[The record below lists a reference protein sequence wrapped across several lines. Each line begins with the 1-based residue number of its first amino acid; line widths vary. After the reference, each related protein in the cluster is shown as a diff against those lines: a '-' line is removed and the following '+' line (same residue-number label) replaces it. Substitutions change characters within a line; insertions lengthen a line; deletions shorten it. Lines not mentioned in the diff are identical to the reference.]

1 MALQDDEFKA
11 DVLHRLKV
19 IEERIGL
26 SAAQSSLQGT
36 EAAEDVEHS
45 RGLSPE
51 SEGLGALWGAVAVL
65 QRSVPQSVPSSI
77 WCRDI
82 VKELWLS

>member
-1 MALQDDEFKA
+1 MALQDDDFKA

-26 SAAQSSLQGT
+26 DHRTQEA
-36 EAAEDVEHS
+36 EAAEDVDDTGG
-45 RGLSPE
+45 RSPD
-51 SEGLGALWGAVAVL
+51 SKAFGPLWGAVAVL
-65 QRSVPQSVPSSI
+65 QRSTPQTVPSI
-77 WCRDI
+77 WRSDI

>member
-11 DVLHRLKV
+11 DVLQRLEV

-26 SAAQSSLQGT
+26 SRAQSGLRS
-36 EAAEDVEHS
+36 AVSAEPDSTRE
-45 RGLSPE
+45 LSPQ
-51 SEGLGALWGAVAVL
+51 SEGLGSLWEAVAVL
-65 QRSVPQSVPSSI
+65 KRSVPQSIPSI
-77 WCRDI
+77 WRRDI

>member
-26 SAAQSSLQGT
+26 SGAQSSLQDT
-36 EAAEDVEHS
+36 EVAEDVEHS
-45 RGLSPE
+45 RDLSPE
-51 SEGLGALWGAVAVL
+51 SGLGALWGAVAVL

-77 WCRDI
+77 WLRDV

>member
-11 DVLHRLKV
+11 DVLQRLEV

-26 SAAQSSLQGT
+26 SRAQSGLQS
-36 EAAEDVEHS
+36 ADSAEPDSTRE
-45 RGLSPE
+45 LSPE
-51 SEGLGALWGAVAVL
+51 SEGLGSLWEAVAVL
-65 QRSVPQSVPSSI
+65 KRSVPQPVPSI
-77 WCRDI
+77 WRRDI

>member
-11 DVLHRLKV
+11 DVLHRLEV

-26 SAAQSSLQGT
+26 SGAKSELQGT
-36 EAAEDVEHS
+36 DSAEDDGTRE
-45 RGLSPE
+45 LSPE
-51 SEGLGALWGAVAVL
+51 SEGLGSLWEAVTVL
-65 QRSVPQSVPSSI
+65 QRSVPQSVPSI
-77 WCRDI
+77 WRGDI